1 VQALAFCLE
10 PHDLI
15 LSKLAANRERDWE
28 FAKEA
33 LAARLVDSSIL
44 LERVGDLPV
53 SSELLESVTA
63 SLHALV
69 VRVSLSS

>member
-1 VQALAFCLE
+1 VRVLAFCLE

-15 LSKLAANRERDWE
+15 LSKLVANRERDWE

-33 LAARLVDSSIL
+33 LAARLVDSSVL
-44 LERVGDLPV
+44 LERAGDLPV

-69 VRVSLSS
+69 VRVS

>member
-1 VQALAFCLE
+1 
-10 PHDLI
+10 
-15 LSKLAANRERDWE
+15 
-28 FAKEA
+28 
-33 LAARLVDSSIL
+33 VDSSIL

-69 VRVSLSS
+69 VRVS

>member
-44 LERVGDLPV
+44 LERAGDLPV

-69 VRVSLSS
+69 VRVR

>member
-1 VQALAFCLE
+1 VGALAFCLE

-33 LAARLVDSSIL
+33 LAARLVDSSVL
-44 LERVGDLPV
+44 LERAGDLPV

-69 VRVSLSS
+69 VRVR